1 MPKSALSKTKR
12 PRKTVDLAGRYR
24 EIGISA
30 VAAALRCQ
38 NVKKPD
44 DRSLQQKTNSRHA
57 EKRFSIIRRKTSV
70 LPFAPTLLSQKLQ
83 ASYKEDQA
91 RPLSPRTEGLL
102 KTLEHRKSSKTH

>member
-38 NVKKPD
+38 KVKKPD
-44 DRSLQQKTNSRHA
+44 DRSLQQKTNS
-57 EKRFSIIRRKTSV
+57 K
-70 LPFAPTLLSQKLQ
+70 
-83 ASYKEDQA
+83 A
-91 RPLSPRTEGLL
+91 RADV
-102 KTLEHRKSSKTH
+102 